1 MLKAVIFDMD
11 GVLFDSEQA
20 IIDCWIPV
28 AEKYGIRDVVPQLM
42 KCIGITES
50 ESAKVFRSVY
60 GQDFP
65 YEKVRKEVND
75 DYRKFCDEGRLPVK
89 PGVRELLSYL
99 EANGIRTAIA
109 SSGDRDHVRR
119 LLEKAG
125 ILPYFQVIVG
135 GDMVAR
141 SKPAPDVFLKAE
153 EELRR
158 LVQDDIRKQVSVKDE
173 ITKDGIAKAVLP
185 KEDIRIIEDSYQG
198 VRAACAAGIPV
209 IMVPDLLP
217 PTEECEEKA
226 EQILSSLVEVL
237 ALFEKENGA
246 PAL

>member
-75 DYRKFCDEGRLPVK
+75 EYRKFCDEGRLPVK

-99 EANGIRTAIA
+99 ETNGIRTAIA

-158 LVQDDIRKQVSVKDE
+158 LMQEDI
-173 ITKDGIAKAVLP
+173 LP

-217 PTEECEEKA
+217 PTEECKEKA
-226 EQILSSLVEVL
+226 ERILPSLVEVL
-237 ALFEKENGA
+237 ALFEKEDGA
-246 PAL
+246 AAL

>member
-1 MLKAVIFDMD
+1 MIKAVIFDMD

-75 DYRKFCDEGRLPVK
+75 EYRKFCDEGRLPVK

-99 EANGIRTAIA
+99 ETNGIRTAIA

-135 GDMVAR
+135 GDIVTR

-153 EELRR
+153 EELRK
-158 LVQDDIRKQVSVKDE
+158 LVQEDI
-173 ITKDGIAKAVLP
+173 LP

-217 PTEECEEKA
+217 PTEECKEKA
-226 EQILSSLVEVL
+226 ERILPSLVEVL
-237 ALFEKENGA
+237 ALFEKEDGA
-246 PAL
+246 AAL

>member
-75 DYRKFCDEGRLPVK
+75 EYRKFCDEGRLPVK

-153 EELRR
+153 EELRK
-158 LVQDDIRKQVSVKDE
+158 LVQEDI
-173 ITKDGIAKAVLP
+173 LP

-217 PTEECEEKA
+217 PTEECKEKA
-226 EQILSSLVEVL
+226 ERILPSLVEVL
-237 ALFEKENGA
+237 ALFEKEDGA
-246 PAL
+246 AAL